1 MQLKFPELRQF
12 VFHTVF
18 SKCFAVFIVLGAL
31 LFLVMDTSNIVLI
44 VNNFVASAHLDSIM
58 KPYTDLASGWVFL
71 ALAVL
76 LLFFSARY
84 SAMMC
89 VCGVLVL
96 INITVFK
103 RFVFADEMRPTVEFG
118 LQQFSHIMENYNYL
132 EKYSFPSGHTM
143 AAFAVAGLLS
153 FFVKNKWAQ
162 AGFFAYAVLIAF
174 SRIYLL
180 HHFYR
185 DVFWGA
191 IIAYCV
197 VAIIL
202 SAYRLF
208 EKIPNRGFLS
218 SYSTASQKKRG
229 K

>member
-1 MQLKFPELRQF
+1 MTQARFSELRQF

-18 SKCFAVFIVLGAL
+18 SKCFAGYVIVGLL
-31 LFLVMDTSNIVLI
+31 LFAFMDTTNIVLI
-44 VNNFVASAHLDSIM
+44 VNDFIASSHLDSIM
-58 KPYTDLASGWVFL
+58 KPYTDLASGWIFL
-71 ALAVL
+71 VLAVV
-76 LLFFSARY
+76 LLFFSVRY

-89 VCGVLVL
+89 VCGILVL
-96 INITVFK
+96 IFITLFK
-103 RFVFADEMRPTVEFG
+103 RYMFADEMRPTVEFG
-118 LQQFSHIMENYNYL
+118 LQQFSHVMQNYNYL

-143 AAFAVAGLLS
+143 AAFAMAGLLS

-162 AGFFAYAVLIAF
+162 AGFFAYAILIAF

-180 HHFYR
+180 QHFYI

-202 SAYRLF
+202 SVYPLF
-208 EKIPNRGFLS
+208 EKIPNRGFL
-218 SYSTASQKKRG
+218 KK
-229 K
+229 